1 VVLCL
6 FSVLFLGVADSQ
18 IVSPLLPAI
27 REQFQRS
34 SAEMG
39 FLFTA
44 YALSAA
50 LSGLVWGPLSD
61 TFGRRRCLIA
71 GLILFSA
78 GSSVSYLSASYNWLL
93 AGRVLTGMGASMISL
108 NTISYAADYF
118 PYTTRGRAM
127 GMIFSSYYAA
137 FILGVPL
144 GSLAGDT
151 LGWNA
156 VFLISA
162 GLGLFLAASIP
173 WFLVPQPVAP
183 GSAGFSER
191 FLNRQ
196 VNTYLGFLR
205 GKATLGALFSSLLA
219 SAGMMGFL
227 AFVGVWLHDA
237 FAISGKQLGLVFI
250 PPGAVALLVSP
261 VGGALSDK
269 LGKRFQF
276 VLSNLALAALLLVLP
291 WMRWG
296 VTLFVVLCGISL
308 ASSFRQA
315 PMEALLTEV
324 VHPGLRGSFVALK
337 NSFSQLGIGMAALL
351 SGALYESGG
360 YSWVCLFCAALN
372 LLAAVSMLTLVRG
385 KNL

>member
-27 REQFQRS
+27 REQFQKS

-61 TFGRRRCLIA
+61 SFGRRRCLIA
-71 GLILFSA
+71 GLLLFSG
-78 GSSVSYLSASYNWLL
+78 GSLVSYLSASYNWLL

-156 VFLISA
+156 VFLISG
-162 GLGLFLAASIP
+162 GLGLFLAAAIP
-173 WFLVPQPVAP
+173 WLLIPQPVPP
-183 GSAGFSER
+183 GSARFSER
-191 FLNRQ
+191 FLVRQ

-250 PPGAVALLVSP
+250 PPGAIALLVSP

-291 WMRWG
+291 WMHWG
-296 VTLFVVLCGISL
+296 VLLFVVLCGISL

-337 NSFSQLGIGMAALL
+337 NSASQLGIGMAALL

-360 YSWVCLFCAALN
+360 YFWVCLFCAALN
-372 LLAAVSMLTLVRG
+372 LLAAVSMLSMVRG